1 MEGMTSNKH
10 VFVAMSGGVDSAV
23 SAARLINA
31 GYQVTGIHMSTWKDP
46 KWEAETAGKP
56 SSAELAQA
64 TADFLGIPFVN
75 LDVREPFYQNV
86 IQFFIQQYLAG
97 LTPNP
102 CMFCNPEVKW
112 GLLQTYALSHGGDYF
127 ATGHYARLVR
137 ADDGD
142 VHLLRGLDPTK
153 DQSYVLAMLSQS
165 QLSQTLLPLGELTKV
180 QVREEASRMGLQ
192 VADQQDSQDLCFLGT
207 VHYRDFLARH
217 APEAENPGRIVDPQG
232 KPLGEHEG
240 LAFYTIG
247 QRKGIRIAAP
257 EPYYV
262 IRKDAKRNELVVGFA
277 EQTGVRQ
284 LSAGRAN
291 WIAGEAPAL
300 NETYQVM
307 VRYRAKPVDARL
319 IFAEND
325 EFKLEFMGKIRGVSP
340 GQVAVLFRGEE
351 CLGGGVIR
359 SAG

>member
-1 MEGMTSNKH
+1 MEGMILHEH

-31 GYQVTGIHMSTWKDP
+31 GYRVTGIHMSTWKDP
-46 KWEAETAGKP
+46 KWEAATADRP
-56 SSAELAQA
+56 SPVALAQA

-75 LDVREPFYQNV
+75 LDVREPFYQKV
-86 IQFFIQQYLAG
+86 IQSFIQQYLDG

-112 GLLQTYALSHGGDYF
+112 GLLQAYALTHGGDYF
-127 ATGHYARLVR
+127 ATGHYARLAR
-137 ADDGD
+137 SEDGAAR
-142 VHLLRGLDPTK
+142 LLRGLDPTK
-153 DQSYVLAMLSQS
+153 DQSYVLAMLSQA

-180 QVREEASRMGLQ
+180 QVREQAGQMGLQ

-207 VHYRDFLARH
+207 VHYRDFLARY
-217 APEAENPGRIVDPQG
+217 APEAERPGKIVDPQG
-232 KPLGEHEG
+232 KVLGEHEG

-262 IRKDAKRNELVVGFA
+262 IRKDAGNNELVVGFA
-277 EQTGVRQ
+277 EQTGVQQ

-291 WIAGEAPAL
+291 WIAGTPPEL
-300 NETYQVM
+300 EEVYQVM
-307 VRYRAKPVDARL
+307 IRYRAKPVDARL
-319 IFAEND
+319 IFAENGD
-325 EFKLEFMGKIRGVSP
+325 FKLEFMGKIRGVSP
-340 GQVAVLFRGEE
+340 GQVVVLFRGEE
-351 CLGGGVIR
+351 CLGGGVIQ